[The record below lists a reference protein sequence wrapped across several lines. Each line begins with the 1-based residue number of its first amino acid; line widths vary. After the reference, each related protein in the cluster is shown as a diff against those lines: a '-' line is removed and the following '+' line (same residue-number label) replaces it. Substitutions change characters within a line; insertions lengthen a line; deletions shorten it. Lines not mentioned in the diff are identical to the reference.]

1 MNRPLNVL
9 MIDAIVGNAD
19 NDVLAIVGVALI
31 VLVLFLAPI
40 LLDAVVA
47 DTARVVRVRMIAIV

>member
-40 LLDAVVA
+40 LLDAVVT
-47 DTARVVRVRMIAIV
+47 DTARVVRVGMIAIV

>member
-1 MNRPLNVL
+1 
-9 MIDAIVGNAD
+9 MIDTIVGNAD
-19 NDVLAIVGVALI
+19 NDVLAIVIGALI

-47 DTARVVRVRMIAIV
+47 DTARVVRVGMIAIV